1 MKKKIDDYTESKD
14 VYPTIKDNTDEAM
27 DCAERGEK
35 FHKQNERKIDS
46 EEANP
51 HTSAYRVLKEIK
63 KRNKFYN
70 KKN

>member
-1 MKKKIDDYTESKD
+1 MKKKILGYTESTN
-14 VYPTIKDNTDEAM
+14 VYPIIKDNTDEAM
-27 DCAERGEK
+27 NYAEKVEK

-51 HTSAYRVLKEIK
+51 HTSAYRVLKEIM